1 MFIAVDKILD
11 NLEKENKDTIDIFG
25 FVKDMRTRRFNM
37 VQTAVSL
44 YKIKCEFSWCIF
56 TTTRNQNKTCSVCRV
71 KFARRNQTK
80 TCSVWCETGSKIII
94 RPLYTARNR
103 ASGAEIRVF
112 RILCCVQCLQRGLSL
127 SEQLGACSACT
138 RVQRSGPRIKARKL
152 YNIRL

>member
-44 YKIKCEFSWCIF
+44 CKIKCEFSWCIF

-80 TCSVWCETGSKIII
+80 TCSVWCETGSKNQAIVYCQESSL
-94 RPLYTARNR
+94 RCRDQGFQDSLLR
-103 ASGAEIRVF
+103 SVFAE
-112 RILCCVQCLQRGLSL
+112 
-127 SEQLGACSACT
+127 
-138 RVQRSGPRIKARKL
+138 RIKF
-152 YNIRL
+152 I